1 MRSNGFDPVS
11 TLRIGSVRRQHRR
24 RRPPTTRTARRIA
37 IVWLLVGVYNASGAA
52 AATCNVPS
60 SVYLT
65 IQSAIDDP
73 SCTEIVLASQAF
85 TESVT
90 VSRDLTLSGTSSSA
104 TIIEGQL
111 VVEGNTTQVVIHD
124 LKVDANAPSVAGC
137 FDEAL
142 VAQGG
147 AQISANGVVVI
158 NGGVDGCVLFGDGFE
173 SGDTSTWSATK
184 P

>member
-1 MRSNGFDPVS
+1 MRFSFPQSFV
-11 TLRIGSVRRQHRR
+11 
-24 RRPPTTRTARRIA
+24 
-37 IVWLLVGVYNASGAA
+37 VWLVVMLSAGATWA
-52 AATCNVPS
+52 DECQVPS
-60 SVYLT
+60 TPHPTL
-65 IQSAIDDP
+65 QSAVSDLT
-73 SCTEIVLASQAF
+73 CTEIMLASQIF
-85 TESVT
+85 RESVAL
-90 VSRDLTLSGTSSSA
+90 SRDLTLSGISSSA

-147 AQISANGVVVI
+147 AQISANDIVVI
-158 NGGVDGCVLFGDGFE
+158 NGGTDGCVLFGDGFE
-173 SGDTSTWSATK
+173 SGTTSAWSSTT

>member
-1 MRSNGFDPVS
+1 MWLAAVVCP
-11 TLRIGSVRRQHRR
+11 I
-24 RRPPTTRTARRIA
+24 TAFA
-37 IVWLLVGVYNASGAA
+37 DVC
-52 AATCNVPS
+52 TVPS
-60 SVYLT
+60 APHAT
-65 IQSAIDDP
+65 IQASVDDAN
-73 SCTEIVLASQAF
+73 CTEIVLASQAF
-85 TESVT
+85 RETVI

-111 VVEGNTTQVVIHD
+111 VVEGDSTQVVIHD
-124 LKVDANAPSVAGC
+124 LKVDGSALSVAGC

-147 AQISANGVVVI
+147 AQISANEVVVI

-173 SGDTSTWSATK
+173 SGDTSAWSATK

>member
-1 MRSNGFDPVS
+1 MRFSFFQSLG
-11 TLRIGSVRRQHRR
+11 G
-24 RRPPTTRTARRIA
+24 
-37 IVWLLVGVYNASGAA
+37 WLVVMLCAGGTWADE
-52 AATCNVPS
+52 CQVPS
-60 SVYLT
+60 TPHPTL
-65 IQSAIDDP
+65 QSAVSDLT
-73 SCTEIVLASQAF
+73 CTEIMLASQIF
-85 TESVT
+85 RESVT
-90 VSRDLTLSGTSSSA
+90 LSRDLSLSGISSSA

-111 VVEGNTTQVVIHD
+111 VVEGNTTLVVIHD
-124 LKVDANAPSVAGC
+124 LKVDGSAPSVAGC

-173 SGDTSTWSATK
+173 SGDTSAWSATK